1 MSASH
6 RIAHVCADRG
16 IDITGTKGA
25 AVHLR
30 SLAAAFATEA
40 EVTVHVARAPG
51 HDTSD
56 MPYAVTRFRDDDEL
70 LVALRSSAPTVVYER
85 YSLGATGGLRAARQ
99 LGIPFVL
106 EVNAPLVA
114 EATAYRPDTVTDS
127 SIAVE
132 STLLAEADLVVTVSG
147 PLRDHVQT
155 HRHGK
160 PTIVVPN
167 GCDPALF
174 DHAAERRSVPTI
186 GFLGHPKPWHGA
198 GRLIGVL
205 EAVRSRGI
213 DARLLVVGGGD
224 GADLLAADA
233 AERGLG
239 AFVEVTGAVDQATA
253 AATIASAWVGVA
265 PYEPHDFFYFCPL
278 KIIEYMAAG
287 LPVVASDLGD
297 IPRLLDSTGV
307 VVDPADDRGLA
318 EAIADLVLDRPRAAR
333 LGTAAR
339 SKALGTLTWANAAT
353 STLEAIDR
361 LRDDPGATS

>member
-1 MSASH
+1 MSVAH

-16 IDITGTKGA
+16 IDVTGTKGA

-30 SLAAAFATEA
+30 SLATAFSAHA
-40 EVTVHVARAPG
+40 DVTVHVARAPG
-51 HDTSD
+51 GDTSGF
-56 MPYAVTRFRDDDEL
+56 PFRVSRFRSDDD
-70 LVALRSSAPTVVYER
+70 LVAAVGATHPTVVYER
-85 YSLGATGGLRAARQ
+85 YSLGATAGLHAARQ
-99 LGIPFVL
+99 LGVPFVL

-114 EATAYRPDTVTDS
+114 EATAYRPDTVSDA
-127 SIAVE
+127 AVE
-132 STLLAEADLVVTVSG
+132 VESMLLTQADLVVTVSG
-147 PLRDHVQT
+147 PLHDHLQP
-155 HRHGK
+155 HRGGR

-174 DHAAERRSVPTI
+174 ATTPERRAVPTI

-198 GRLIGVL
+198 GRLVGVL

-224 GADLLAADA
+224 GADRIAADA
-233 AERGLG
+233 ASRGLEEL
-239 AFVEVTGAVDQATA
+239 VEVTGPLDQATA

-287 LPVVASDLGD
+287 LPVVASALGD

-307 VVDPADDRGLA
+307 VVDPADDRALVDA
-318 EAIADLVLDRPRAAR
+318 VADLVVDRRRADL
-333 LGTAAR
+333 LGAAAR
-339 SKALGTLTWANAAT
+339 SRALGEFTWADAAT
-353 STLEAIDR
+353 STLAAIDR
-361 LRDDPGATS
+361 LCDDRGDSA

>member
-1 MSASH
+1 MSTPQ

-30 SLAAAFATEA
+30 SLAAAFATQA

-56 MPYAVTRFRDDDEL
+56 MPYAVARFRDDEAL
-70 LVALRSSAPTVVYER
+70 LAALRTNAPTVVYER

-132 STLLAEADLVVTVSG
+132 SMLLAEADLVVTVSG
-147 PLRDHVQT
+147 PLRDHVQP
-155 HRHGK
+155 HRNGK

-167 GCDPALF
+167 GCDPELF
-174 DHAAERRSVPTI
+174 DHLPARRDVPTI

-198 GRLIGVL
+198 DRLIDVL
-205 EAVRSRGI
+205 DAVRHRGV
-213 DARLLVVGGGD
+213 DAHLLIVGGGD
-224 GADLLAADA
+224 GADLVAASA
-233 AERGLG
+233 AARGLTDV
-239 AFVEVTGAVDQATA
+239 VEITGSVDQATA
-253 AATIASAWVGVA
+253 AATIGTAWVGVA
-265 PYEPHDFFYFCPL
+265 PYEPHEFFYFCPL

-297 IPRLLDSTGV
+297 IPGLLATAGV
-307 VVDPADDRGLA
+307 VVDAADDTGLVDA
-318 EAIADLVLDRPRAAR
+318 VADLLADHSRAER
-333 LGTAAR
+333 LGAEGRAR
-339 SKALGTLTWANAAT
+339 ALGSLTWADAAAT
-353 STLEAIDR
+353 TLDAMAG
-361 LRDDPGATS
+361 LRIERGATA

>member
-30 SLAAAFATEA
+30 SLAAEFAAQA

-51 HDTSD
+51 LDTST
-56 MPYAVTRFRDDDEL
+56 MPYAVSRFRDDDEL
-70 LVALRSSAPTVVYER
+70 LVALRASAPTVVYER

-132 STLLAEADLVVTVSG
+132 SMLLAEADLVVTVSD
-147 PLRDHVQT
+147 PLRDHVQP
-155 HRHGK
+155 HRDGK
-160 PTIVVPN
+160 PTLVVPN
-167 GCDPALF
+167 GCDPELF
-174 DHAAERRSVPTI
+174 DHLPARRDVPTI

-198 GRLIGVL
+198 DRLIDVL
-205 EAVRSRGI
+205 ESVRQRGI
-213 DARLLVVGGGD
+213 DAHLLIVGGGD
-224 GADLLAADA
+224 GADLVAAA
-233 AERGLG
+233 AAARGLTDV
-239 AFVEVTGAVDQATA
+239 VEITGSVDQATA
-253 AATIASAWVGVA
+253 AATIATAWVGVA
-265 PYEPHDFFYFCPL
+265 PYEPHDFFYFSPL

-297 IPRLLDSTGV
+297 IPDLLDTAGV
-307 VVDPADDRGLA
+307 VVDAGNDDAFVDAVVSFINDGN
-318 EAIADLVLDRPRAAR
+318 RAQR
-333 LGTAAR
+333 LGEAGRAR
-339 SKALGTLTWANAAT
+339 ALGSFTWSDAAAITLDAIHEVLAGRGAAT
-353 STLEAIDR
+353 
-361 LRDDPGATS
+361 